1 MGWPRGHPIIK
12 PDMIHSKWIAGLI
25 GGVVG
30 YLAATGWLMLISIL
44 MVLYDSY
51 TAWELSARVK
61 RKYPGLSDGKFKS
74 NAALKA
80 TRKIRDYCI
89 VIILAYLIEDKIVVM
104 FNFYL
109 PYVAAGIFVFV
120 EFWSILENKSSCNG
134 GKWAQVLQKVMV
146 DKTARHFN
154 IDRDE
159 LNAILRGYETHS
171 NNGSTANAGGV
182 VPHGSPAEPGDAAG

>member
-1 MGWPRGHPIIK
+1 MLSG
-12 PDMIHSKWIAGLI
+12 KWIAGII

-30 YLAATGWLMLISIL
+30 YLSATGWLMLISIM

-51 TAWELSARVK
+51 TAWELSYRVK
-61 RKYPGLSDGKFKS
+61 KRFPGLSDGKFKS

-80 TRKIRDYCI
+80 IKKIRDYCL
-89 VIILAYLIEDKIVVM
+89 VIILAYMIQDKIVIM
-104 FNFYL
+104 FNLYL

-154 IDRDE
+154 MEVNE
-159 LNAILRGYETHS
+159 LNAILKGHAYNKNDYPPSDHS
-171 NNGSTANAGGV
+171 GGDV
-182 VPHGSPAEPGDAAG
+182 VPGDQAAG

>member
-1 MGWPRGHPIIK
+1 MSI
-12 PDMIHSKWIAGLI
+12 STKWIVGII

-30 YLAATGWLMLISIL
+30 YMAATGWLMLISIL

-51 TAWELSARVK
+51 TAWELSVRVK

-80 TRKIRDYCI
+80 IRKIRDYCL
-89 VIILAYLIEDKIVVM
+89 VIILAFLIEDKIVVM

-154 IDRDE
+154 IDREE
-159 LNAILRGYETHS
+159 LNAILKGYEHNQNDVS
-171 NNGSTANAGGV
+171 GARHGGGV
-182 VPHGSPAEPGDAAG
+182 GVPGAAAPAGADTGSASE

>member
-1 MGWPRGHPIIK
+1 MLSG
-12 PDMIHSKWIAGLI
+12 KWIAGI
-25 GGVVG
+25 VGGVVG
-30 YLAATGWLMLISIL
+30 YLAATGWLMLISIM

-51 TAWELSARVK
+51 TAWELSYRVK
-61 RKYPGLSDGKFKS
+61 KRFPGLSDGKFKS

-80 TRKIRDYCI
+80 IRKIRDYCL
-89 VIILAYLIEDKIVVM
+89 VIILAYMIEDKIVIM
-104 FNFYL
+104 FDFYL

-154 IDRDE
+154 IDVNE
-159 LNAILRGYETHS
+159 LNAILKGHEYIKNDYPPADTHDG
-171 NNGSTANAGGV
+171 NIV
-182 VPHGSPAEPGDAAG
+182 QGDQAAG